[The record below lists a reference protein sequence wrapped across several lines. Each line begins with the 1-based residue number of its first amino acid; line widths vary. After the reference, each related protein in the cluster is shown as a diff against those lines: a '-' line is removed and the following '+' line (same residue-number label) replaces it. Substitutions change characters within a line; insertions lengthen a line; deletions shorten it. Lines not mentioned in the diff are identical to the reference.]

1 MRPRQAPPP
10 SRPHVRLLFTSW
22 QPRTREGT
30 PVADDLQDRLDE
42 QLRYYRA
49 RAPEYDEWALREGR
63 FARGPRERA
72 TWFADVAKLDR
83 ALDRFHPSGNVLEL
97 AGGTGQ
103 WTERLV
109 RYADRLTVVD
119 AAPEVLVLNRRRGG
133 DDGTQVHGGLFSW
146 RPPETYDVVFFS
158 FWLSHVPPAR
168 FDEFWRLVRG
178 ALAPGGRVFFIDNL
192 GSPEAAA
199 LDPEQPARE
208 EGSVTRHLSDGR
220 AFRVWKVLHRPKQLE
235 TELARLGW
243 DATARR
249 AGQFFLHCRAT
260 PATGTSVR
268 RCGDAGRRWCA

>member
-1 MRPRQAPPP
+1 M
-10 SRPHVRLLFTSW
+10 
-22 QPRTREGT
+22 
-30 PVADDLQDRLDE
+30 ADDLEDRLDE

-63 FARGPRERA
+63 FARGSRERA
-72 TWFADVAKLDR
+72 KWFADIAKLET

-119 AAPEVLVLNRRRGG
+119 AAEEVLVLNRRRVG
-133 DDGTQVHGGLFSW
+133 DGVMHVHADVFSW
-146 RPPETYDVVFFS
+146 RPTETYDVVFFS

-168 FDEFWRLVRG
+168 FEEFWNLVRR

-192 GSPEAAA
+192 ASPEAAA
-199 LDPEQPARE
+199 LDPEHPGPE

-220 AFRVWKVLHRPKQLE
+220 AFRIWKVLHRPKQLE
-235 TELARLGW
+235 AELATLGW
-243 DATARR
+243 DASVHR
-249 AGQFFLHCRAT
+249 AGHFFLYCRAT
-260 PATGTSVR
+260 PQVERDPAN
-268 RCGDAGRRWCA
+268 